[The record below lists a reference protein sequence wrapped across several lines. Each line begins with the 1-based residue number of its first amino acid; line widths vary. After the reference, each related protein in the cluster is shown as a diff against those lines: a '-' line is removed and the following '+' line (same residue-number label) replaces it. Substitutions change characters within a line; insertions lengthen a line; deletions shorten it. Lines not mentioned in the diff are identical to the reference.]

1 LTLAKSLSHLAKINP
16 IWQTTAELQG
26 KKALLSKIDFIK
38 KKKKTQC
45 LCFGLIGLNNAIKK
59 NLSLIKNQ

>member
-1 LTLAKSLSHLAKINP
+1 VTPGAHLRDTLTLTLAKSLSHLAKINP

-38 KKKKTQC
+38 KKKK
-45 LCFGLIGLNNAIKK
+45 K
-59 NLSLIKNQ
+59 LSASALDSLV